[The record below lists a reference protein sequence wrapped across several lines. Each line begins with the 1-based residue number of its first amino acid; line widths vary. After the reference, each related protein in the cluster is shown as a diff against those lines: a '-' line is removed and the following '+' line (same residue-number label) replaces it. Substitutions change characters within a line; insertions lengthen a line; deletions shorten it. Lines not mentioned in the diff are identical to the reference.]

1 MAECIYKTYDGY
13 CTKHSD
19 NIELREPCIRVDGP
33 CDDERLP
40 EPPKE
45 DTDGKP

>member
-1 MAECIYKTYDGY
+1 MAECIYKTHDGY

-19 NIELREPCIRVDGP
+19 GIEFREPCVDGL

-45 DTDGKP
+45 DP